1 MAAGIETLLR
11 TEGRF
16 AVERVSTGEELDVR
30 DADVVVSDAAFLL
43 EHGGPKQAPTIVL
56 LDASS
61 DRVALEARAPA
72 ARAWLPPSATGEEL
86 IAAVQA
92 AAPAAAKT
100 GRPGSPAP
108 PIDVADAPARRVAV
122 PDAAVPATA
131 RDVAILVFGM
141 ACAAVSLSM
150 VWMALRP

>member
-16 AVERVSTGEELDVR
+16 AVERVSTGEQLDVR

-43 EHGGPKQAPTIVL
+43 AHGGPKQAPTIVL
-56 LDASS
+56 LDASA
-61 DRVALEARAPA
+61 DRVAVEARAPA

-86 IAAVQA
+86 IAAVDA
-92 AAPAAAKT
+92 AAPRAAKT
-100 GRPGSPAP
+100 ERPASPAP
-108 PIDVADAPARRVAV
+108 PIPVADAAARKVAG
-122 PDAAVPATA
+122 PQAAAPVAA
-131 RDVAILVFGM
+131 RDVAILLFGM
-141 ACAAVSLSM
+141 ACAAVSLAM

>member
-16 AVERVSTGEELDVR
+16 AVESVSTGEQLDVR

-43 EHGGPKQAPTIVL
+43 EQGGPKQAPTIVL
-56 LDASS
+56 LDASA
-61 DRVALEARAPA
+61 DRVAVEARTPA
-72 ARAWLPPSATGEEL
+72 ARAWLPPSSTGEEL
-86 IAAVQA
+86 IAAVGAAAPRAAKTARATSPAPTIPAAGAAARKVAGPQA
-92 AAPAAAKT
+92 AAPAA
-100 GRPGSPAP
+100 
-108 PIDVADAPARRVAV
+108 
-122 PDAAVPATA
+122 A

-141 ACAAVSLSM
+141 ACAAVSLAM

>member
-16 AVERVSTGEELDVR
+16 TVERVSAGEQLDAR
-30 DADVVVSDAAFLL
+30 DADVVVSDAGFVLA
-43 EHGGPKQAPTIVL
+43 HGGPKQAPTIVL
-56 LDASS
+56 LDAST

-86 IAAVQA
+86 IAAVRA
-92 AAPAAAKT
+92 AAPRAAKPE
-100 GRPGSPAP
+100 RPASPAP
-108 PIDVADAPARRVAV
+108 PIAV
-122 PDAAVPATA
+122 PDAPTSRAAAAEAAVPATA
-131 RDVAILVFGM
+131 REVAILLFGM
-141 ACAAVSLSM
+141 ACAAVSLTM

>member
-16 AVERVSTGEELDVR
+16 AVERVSTGEQLDVR
-30 DADVVVSDAAFLL
+30 DADVIVSDAAFLL

-56 LDASS
+56 LGASA
-61 DRVALEARAPA
+61 DRAAIEASAPA

-86 IAAVQA
+86 IAAVHA
-92 AAPAAAKT
+92 AAPGAAKT
-100 GRPGSPAP
+100 ERPTTPAP
-108 PIDVADAPARRVAV
+108 SIRVADADPRQVAGPQVTAPAAG
-122 PDAAVPATA
+122 

-141 ACAAVSLSM
+141 ACAAVSLVM

>member
-16 AVERVSTGEELDVR
+16 AVERVSTGEQLDAR

-56 LDASS
+56 LDASA
-61 DRVALEARAPA
+61 DRVAIEASAPA

-86 IAAVQA
+86 IAAVHA
-92 AAPAAAKT
+92 AAPRAAKT
-100 GRPGSPAP
+100 GRPASPAP
-108 PIDVADAPARRVAV
+108 PIAV
-122 PDAAVPATA
+122 PDAATRRAAASEAAVPATA
-131 RDVAILVFGM
+131 RDVAVLLFGM
-141 ACAAVSLSM
+141 ACAALSLSM
-150 VWMALRP
+150 VWLALRP